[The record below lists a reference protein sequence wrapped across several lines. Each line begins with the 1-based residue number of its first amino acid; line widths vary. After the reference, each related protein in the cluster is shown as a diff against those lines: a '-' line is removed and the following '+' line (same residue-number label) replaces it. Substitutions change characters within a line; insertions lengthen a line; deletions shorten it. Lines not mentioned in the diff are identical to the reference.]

1 MVNIKLIFSLSV
13 SHVLCLSPFDIFF
26 YSFSPL
32 VLSLSLSL
40 SLVQSF
46 IPELCWAV
54 ALIEWVE
61 IGVGFDRVSCAAM
74 EIGVGL

>member
-13 SHVLCLSPFDIFF
+13 SHVLCLSPFHIFF

-32 VLSLSLSL
+32 VLSLSL
-40 SLVQSF
+40 VQSF
-46 IPELCWAV
+46 IPELGWAV

-61 IGVGFDRVSCAAM
+61 IGVGFDRLSCAAM